1 MAGLLLAVIYLAFI
15 SLGLPD
21 SLLGAAWP
29 AMYQDLDVPISG
41 AGIVSMI
48 IASGTVT
55 SSLLSDRL
63 TRAFGTGV
71 ITAVSVG
78 ITAAAL
84 FGFSISHSFVAL
96 CLWAVPYGL
105 GAGGVDAALNNYVA
119 IHYASRHMS
128 WLHCMWGIGVTTG
141 PIIMGHCLASGSSW
155 NSGYGIISLLQ
166 VGLTAILVCSL
177 PLWQKRPAET
187 GQQADGGKDRQI
199 LPLRELIRLPGVL
212 EVMICYFCY
221 CSVENSAML
230 WASSYLHLEEGVAL
244 ETASAMTGMFCLGIA
259 LGRGINGF
267 IAMRLSDKQMVR
279 MGLCILSAGVFV
291 LFLPAGSDAAVAGFV
306 LIGLGCAPVYP
317 CLMHATPAHFGIERS
332 QAVIGLQ
339 MAAAHLGVCVMPPLF
354 GVIARHFSVSLL
366 PWYLFGLLALM
377 IYMNERL
384 NKKVKERNT
393 GRAKSF

>member
-29 AMYQDLDVPISG
+29 AIYQDLDVPISG

-63 TRAFGTGV
+63 TRSFGTGV
-71 ITAVSVG
+71 ITAVSVA
-78 ITAAAL
+78 ITALAL
-84 FGFSISHSFVAL
+84 FGFSTSHSFVVL

-141 PIIMGHCLASGSSW
+141 PVIMGHALASGASW
-155 NSGYGIISLLQ
+155 NSGYGTIALLQ
-166 VGLTAILVCSL
+166 VGLTAVLVLSL
-177 PLWQKRPAET
+177 PLWKKRPAAKE
-187 GQQADGGKDRQI
+187 QQADEGKDRKI
-199 LPLRELIRLPGVL
+199 LSLKEIFRLPGVP
-212 EVMICYFCY
+212 EVMICFFCY

-230 WASSYLHLEEGVAL
+230 WASSYLHLEEGLAV
-244 ETASAMTGMFCLGIA
+244 ETASALTGMFCLGITA
-259 LGRGINGF
+259 GRGINGF
-267 IAMRLSDKQMVR
+267 VAMRFSDRQMVR
-279 MGLCILSAGVFV
+279 MGLCILFAGVV
-291 LFLPAGSDAAVAGFV
+291 ILFLPMGSDAAVAGFV

-317 CLMHATPAHFGIERS
+317 CLMHATPSHFGIERS
-332 QAVIGLQ
+332 QAVIGVQ
-339 MAAAHLGVCVMPPLF
+339 MACAHLGVCIMPPLF

-366 PWYLFGLLALM
+366 PCYLFGLLAVM
-377 IYMNERL
+377 ICMNERL
-384 NKKVKERNT
+384 NKKVREAQE
-393 GRAKSF
+393 GR

>member
-1 MAGLLLAVIYLAFI
+1 
-15 SLGLPD
+15 
-21 SLLGAAWP
+21 
-29 AMYQDLDVPISG
+29 
-41 AGIVSMI
+41 
-48 IASGTVT
+48 
-55 SSLLSDRL
+55 
-63 TRAFGTGV
+63 
-71 ITAVSVG
+71 
-78 ITAAAL
+78 
-84 FGFSISHSFVAL
+84 
-96 CLWAVPYGL
+96 
-105 GAGGVDAALNNYVA
+105 
-119 IHYASRHMS
+119 
-128 WLHCMWGIGVTTG
+128 
-141 PIIMGHCLASGSSW
+141 MGHCLASGSSW

>member
-187 GQQADGGKDRQI
+187 EQQADGGKDRQI

>member
-29 AMYQDLDVPISG
+29 AIYQDLDVPISG

-63 TRAFGTGV
+63 TRSFGTGV
-71 ITAVSVG
+71 ITAVSVA

-84 FGFSISHSFVAL
+84 FGFSTSHSFVIL

-119 IHYASRHMS
+119 IHYASKHMS

-141 PIIMGHCLASGSSW
+141 PLIMGHALASGASW
-155 NSGYGIISLLQ
+155 NSGYGTIALLQ
-166 VGLTAILVCSL
+166 VGLTAVLVLSL
-177 PLWQKRPAET
+177 PLWQKRPAEKEP
-187 GQQADGGKDRQI
+187 QAGGAKNRKV
-199 LPLRELIRLPGVL
+199 LSLREIFSLPGVP
-212 EVMICYFCY
+212 EIMVCFFCY

-230 WASSYLHLEEGVAL
+230 WASSYLHLEEGIAV
-244 ETASAMTGMFCLGIA
+244 ETASSLTGMFCLGITA
-259 LGRGINGF
+259 GRGINGF
-267 IAMRLSDKQMVR
+267 IAMRFSDRQMVR
-279 MGLCILSAGVFV
+279 MGLCVLFAGVV
-291 LFLPAGSDAAVAGFV
+291 ILFLPLGSNAAVAGFV

-317 CLMHATPAHFGIERS
+317 CLMHATPSHFGIERS
-332 QAVIGLQ
+332 QAVIGVQ
-339 MAAAHLGVCVMPPLF
+339 MACAHLGVCIMPPLF

-366 PWYLFGLLALM
+366 PWYLFCLLILM
-377 IYMNERL
+377 ICMNERL
-384 NKKVKERNT
+384 NKKVMVAKT
-393 GRAKSF
+393 GH